1 MLEKIKNIKT
11 ILPLDVDSL
20 FEAERLLNEM
30 QNSELLAEFEKFPFF
45 EHLHNEKLSPV
56 FLKLEKNANKEA
68 KLCDIV
74 DANGATFSSPPER
87 NDYIVSF
94 FANIYKKNG
103 KW

>member
-1 MLEKIKNIKT
+1 M
-11 ILPLDVDSL
+11 DSL

-30 QNSELLAEFEKFPFF
+30 QNSELLAELEKFPFF
-45 EHLHNEKLSPV
+45 EHLHNKKLSPV

-103 KW
+103 K